1 MKLTD
6 SQIDEIVKYFDS
18 CELTFK
24 EFYDEMLDHFCSEIE
39 HKMNESKSFEESFNE
54 VHENFD
60 SYKQKVR
67 LGEIS
72 EFYGLK
78 ALEYQQAMYFD
89 RNIKK
94 EYFKSLV
101 KNFSTS
107 KILIWLLLC
116 LLIFKYLPYANINF
130 KLNSLGS
137 FTGGF
142 SIPLNIFLA
151 AFIIEKTN
159 LVEGFKHSTLGSLFS
174 TKRRI
179 FTAFS
184 LKTVSVFKIVLIPI
198 SAFIFIIQFIT
209 LFEIQMDK
217 VSQSILFTMTILL
230 LSTTLNFFIKK
241 KIINFKIFKA

>member
-6 SQIDEIVKYFDS
+6 SQIAEIEKYFNS

-24 EFYDEMLDHFCSEIE
+24 EFYDEMFDHFCSEIE
-39 HKMNESKSFEESFNE
+39 YKMNESKSFEESFNE
-54 VHENFD
+54 VHENFN

-89 RNIKK
+89 RNIKI
-94 EYFKSLV
+94 EYFKNLAN
-101 KNFSTS
+101 NFLTS
-107 KILIWLLLC
+107 KILIWLLIG
-116 LLIFKYLPYANINF
+116 LLIFKFLPYATINF

-137 FTGGF
+137 FTQGF

-151 AFIIEKTN
+151 AFIIEKAN
-159 LVEGFKHSTLGSLFS
+159 LVEAFKHSTLGSLFS
-174 TKRRI
+174 TKRRV
-179 FTAFS
+179 FTDYS

-198 SAFIFIIQFIT
+198 SALIFIIQFVT

-217 VSQSILFTMTILL
+217 VSQSIVFTLTILM
-230 LSTTLNFFIKK
+230 LSTTLNFFIEK
-241 KIINFKIFKA
+241 KILNFKIFKA

>member
-6 SQIDEIVKYFDS
+6 LQIAEIEKYFDS

-24 EFYDEMLDHFCSEIE
+24 EFYDEMFDHFCSEIE
-39 HKMNESKSFEESFNE
+39 HKMNESKSFEEAFNE

-60 SYKQKVR
+60 SYRQKVR

-94 EYFKSLV
+94 EYFKSLG
-101 KNFSTS
+101 KNLSSS
-107 KILIWLLLC
+107 KILIWLFLGI
-116 LLIFKYLPYANINF
+116 LIFKFSPFPHINF
-130 KLNSLGS
+130 KLNRLGAFS
-137 FTGGF
+137 GGF
-142 SIPLNIFLA
+142 SIPLNIFLV

-159 LVEGFKHSTLGSLFS
+159 IVEGFKHSTLGSFFS
-174 TKRRI
+174 AKRRI

-198 SAFIFIIQFIT
+198 SVLIFIIQFIT

-217 VSQSILFTMTILL
+217 VSQSIVFTMIILL
-230 LSTTLNFFIKK
+230 LSTTLNFFIEK
-241 KIINFKIFKA
+241 KILNFKIFKA

>member
-1 MKLTD
+1 MKLNE
-6 SQIDEIVKYFDS
+6 SQIAEIEKYFNS

-24 EFYDEMLDHFCSEIE
+24 EFYDEMFDHFCSEIE
-39 HKMNESKSFEESFNE
+39 HKMNENKSFEESFNE

-60 SYKQKVR
+60 SYKQKVS

-89 RNIKK
+89 RIIKK
-94 EYFKSLV
+94 EYFQSLA

-107 KILIWLLLC
+107 KILIWIFLG
-116 LLIFKYLPYANINF
+116 LLIFKFSPYSQINF
-130 KLNSLGS
+130 KLNSLGTFS
-137 FTGGF
+137 GGF

-159 LVEGFKHSTLGSLFS
+159 LVEGFKHSTLGSFFS

-179 FTAFS
+179 FTDFS

-209 LFEIQMDK
+209 LFEIKMDK
-217 VSQSILFTMTILL
+217 VSQSVVFTMIILF
-230 LSTTLNFFIKK
+230 LSTTLNFFIEK
-241 KIINFKIFKA
+241 KILNFKIFKA

>member
-1 MKLTD
+1 MKLNE
-6 SQIDEIVKYFDS
+6 SQIAEIEKYFNS

-24 EFYDEMLDHFCSEIE
+24 EFYDEMFDHFCSEIE

-94 EYFKSLV
+94 EYFQSLV

-107 KILIWLLLC
+107 KILIWIFLG
-116 LLIFKYLPYANINF
+116 LLIFKFSPYSQINF
-130 KLNSLGS
+130 KLNSIGAFS
-137 FTGGF
+137 GGF

-179 FTAFS
+179 FTDFS
-184 LKTVSVFKIVLIPI
+184 LKSVSVFKIVLIPI

-217 VSQSILFTMTILL
+217 VSQSVVFTMIILF
-230 LSTTLNFFIKK
+230 LSTTLNFFIEK
-241 KIINFKIFKA
+241 KILNFKIFKA